1 MSKNPATCCN
11 FTKSYSTLTN
21 SYNTLCIAKHGI
33 LDPEYTEKLTASAGD
48 FVLQT
53 PYRGSALWGGG
64 LVPPMLDINRRHC
77 RYGHGSGQSIGFMYW
92 LGCET
97 AYCRDATCALGL

>member
-64 LVPPMLDINRRHC
+64 PCPPNVRHKSPPLQIWTWV
-77 RYGHGSGQSIGFMYW
+77 GSIHRFYVLAW
-92 LGCET
+92 V
-97 AYCRDATCALGL
+97 RDCIL